1 MGLCISK
8 KGLTVALLLIAVTCA
23 ATAYQKAVTS
33 SLEPH
38 PIALEQLPK
47 SIPGWEGKDGSGLS
61 DDVRDILQLDKFVK
75 RSYTNQ
81 QQQNVLLYIGYWTK
95 QSGEHQAAKHSP
107 SICLPA
113 NGWNITRQPKEYISF
128 ADNRIEPLHVKRLIG
143 GVRDKQSLFTYW
155 FFTGEHTYNEEWSA
169 LTRISIEAA
178 IYGRS
183 DGGIVEISTPIVHDK
198 DTPLAQAI
206 DEAKQRSDE
215 FIKALYPELKN
226 IITYS
231 PATKN
236 D

>member
-1 MGLCISK
+1 MNISLSR
-8 KGLTVALLLIAVTCA
+8 KGLIVALMLTAITCA

-33 SLEPH
+33 SMEPH

-47 SIPGWEGKDGSGLS
+47 SLPGWEGKDGSGLS

-75 RSYTNQ
+75 RTYTNSNQ
-81 QQQNVLLYIGYWTK
+81 QSVLLYIGYWTR

-113 NGWNITRQPKEYISF
+113 NGWNITRQPKEYIPF
-128 ADNRIEPLHVKRLIG
+128 DGTHIEPLHVKRLIG

-198 DTPLAQAI
+198 NTPFAQALN
-206 DEAKQRSDE
+206 DAKQRSDE
-215 FIKALYPELKN
+215 FIKALYPELQTL
-226 IITYS
+226 ITYS
-231 PATKN
+231 PALKQ
-236 D
+236 

>member
-1 MGLCISK
+1 MILSLSK
-8 KGLTVALLLIAVTCA
+8 KGLVVALLLLSLTAL
-23 ATAYQKAVTS
+23 ATAYQKTVTS
-33 SLEPH
+33 TLEPH

-47 SIPGWEGKDGSGLS
+47 FLPGWEGKDGTSLT

-75 RSYTNQ
+75 RAYTNSQ
-81 QQQNVLLYIGYWTK
+81 QQSILLYIGYWTK

-113 NGWNITRQPKEYISF
+113 NGWNITRQPKEYILFDDTS
-128 ADNRIEPLHVKRLIG
+128 IEPLHVKRLIG

-183 DGGIVEISTPIVHDK
+183 DGGIVEISAPIIHDK
-198 DTPLAQAI
+198 TTSFEQALK
-206 DEAKQRSDE
+206 EAKLRSDN
-215 FIKALYPELKN
+215 FIKALYPELKSL
-226 IITYS
+226 ITNNPS
-231 PATKN
+231 LKN